1 MIELNSENFET
12 EVLQS
17 KITVVVDFWAQW
29 CGPCKALAP
38 IIEEI
43 EKELDSQKVVIAKL
57 NVDEDIETARKYGVM
72 TIPTLVVFK
81 DGKNV
86 ASLTGL
92 KTKSAILE
100 FINNNI

>member
-1 MIELNSENFET
+1 MIELNKENFES

-17 KITVVVDFWAQW
+17 QKIVMVDFWAQW

-38 IIEEI
+38 IIEEV
-43 EKELDSQKVVIAKL
+43 EKELDSEKVILAKL
-57 NVDEDIETARKYGVM
+57 NVDEDIETARQYGVM

-92 KTKSAILE
+92 KTKVAILD
-100 FINNNI
+100 FIKNNI

>member
-1 MIELNSENFET
+1 MIQLNKENFDL
-12 EVLQS
+12 EVLKS
-17 KITVVVDFWAQW
+17 PKIVVVDFWAQW

-38 IIEEI
+38 IIEEV
-43 EKELDSQKVVIAKL
+43 EKELDSEKVVFAKL
-57 NVDEDIETARKYGVM
+57 NVDEDIETARQYGVM

-92 KTKSAILE
+92 KTKSAILD
-100 FINNNI
+100 FISNNI